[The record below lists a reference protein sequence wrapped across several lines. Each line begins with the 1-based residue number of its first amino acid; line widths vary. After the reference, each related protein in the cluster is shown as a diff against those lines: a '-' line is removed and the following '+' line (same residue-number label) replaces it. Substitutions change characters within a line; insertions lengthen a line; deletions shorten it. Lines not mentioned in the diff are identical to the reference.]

1 MKQTAT
7 TEFLSD
13 CGKARIYVE
22 NDIQIGVF
30 HDFLMHIKGL
40 MVDKMVKTH
49 KQEEEISESM
59 QQQPSIVE
67 E

>member
-7 TEFLSD
+7 TEFLSN

-22 NDIQIGVF
+22 NDIQVGIF
-30 HDFLMHIKGL
+30 HDFLMHVKGL

-49 KQEEEISESM
+49 AEEEQVSKSM
-59 QQQPSIVE
+59 QEQPTNIE